1 MTKINEIFEDVLEKN
16 KIPESEKKFIK
27 QELKSFG
34 DKLEKN
40 ITSKKIKAEVF
51 FGGSFARDT
60 MTKREQYDA
69 DVFVRFDKQY
79 KKENLTEMLEKIL
92 KPNPNLKLIH
102 GSRNYFKLKASEN
115 FEIEIIPVLKISK
128 PEEADN
134 ITDLSYFHVNYIK
147 RKMSEKIKREVI
159 IAKVFCQANHVYG
172 AESYIQGFSGYAL
185 ELLMIKYK
193 SFLNFL
199 KEVNKIKNNGKLI
212 VDIEKHYK
220 NKNQIMMD
228 LNESKL
234 GSPIILVD
242 PTYKQRNALAALSLE
257 TFNKFKEEARKFLKV
272 PSAEFFKERKVDV
285 EKIKEDA
292 KKKKEDFIFVEI
304 WTDKQEGD
312 IAGSKLLKFYRHLL
326 IEIERFFD
334 VKNKG
339 FNYNGKH
346 AARFFFAAQK
356 KKEIV
361 VGGPM
366 TSDKKNVKAFQKR
379 HKVTYTKKGRFYA
392 KEIVELNLKRF
403 IDKWKKKNA
412 NKVKGMY
419 ITEIKIL

>member
-1 MTKINEIFEDVLEKN
+1 
-16 KIPESEKKFIK
+16 
-27 QELKSFG
+27 
-34 DKLEKN
+34 
-40 ITSKKIKAEVF
+40 
-51 FGGSFARDT
+51 
-60 MTKREQYDA
+60 
-69 DVFVRFDKQY
+69 
-79 KKENLTEMLEKIL
+79 
-92 KPNPNLKLIH
+92 
-102 GSRNYFKLKASEN
+102 
-115 FEIEIIPVLKISK
+115 
-128 PEEADN
+128 
-134 ITDLSYFHVNYIK
+134 
-147 RKMSEKIKREVI
+147 
-159 IAKVFCQANHVYG
+159 
-172 AESYIQGFSGYAL
+172 
-185 ELLMIKYK
+185 
-193 SFLNFL
+193 
-199 KEVNKIKNNGKLI
+199 
-212 VDIEKHYK
+212 
-220 NKNQIMMD
+220 MMD